1 MTPRD
6 LLLPSTSSEMSWAR
20 SARSGAPSAS
30 SRRRSH
36 RGRRP
41 TRRVPDRGPRTPR
54 QELVCSSEFACRD
67 VRRRRHRIRSDGIA
81 WGWRP
86 LLTGVAFVDA
96 VLEVTGI
103 QAGLK
108 WPNDVTCS
116 RTAQTR
122 RHPG

>member
-1 MTPRD
+1 
-6 LLLPSTSSEMSWAR
+6 MS
-20 SARSGAPSAS
+20 
-30 SRRRSH
+30 
-36 RGRRP
+36 
-41 TRRVPDRGPRTPR
+41 
-54 QELVCSSEFACRD
+54 VCVGTESVLTE
-67 VRRRRHRIRSDGIA
+67 V